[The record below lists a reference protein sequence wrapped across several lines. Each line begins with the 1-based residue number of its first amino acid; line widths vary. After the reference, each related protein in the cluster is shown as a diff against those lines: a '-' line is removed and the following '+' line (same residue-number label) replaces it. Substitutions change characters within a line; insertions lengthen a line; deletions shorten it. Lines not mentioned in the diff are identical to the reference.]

1 MECRTYATRDD
12 FYEDRGGRWSVE
24 RGFGVMNKD
33 DLDLF
38 DAPMRLAPWQITVR
52 VVDETGDV
60 YASCLLTKS
69 VALLGTLGVINPQA
83 TKSAALLGPLGVI
96 NPQAREPSDSRELGP
111 TYQLAEQVFEGH
123 AEGDTPGRPL
133 SWFVERIPAP
143 AATSS

>member
-1 MECRTYATRDD
+1 MEYRTYATIDE
-12 FYEDRGGRWSVE
+12 FYEDRGGRRSGE

-69 VALLGTLGVINPQA
+69 VALLRT
-83 TKSAALLGPLGVI
+83 LGVI
-96 NPQAREPSDSRELGP
+96 NPQAREPNGSGELGP
-111 TYQLAEQVFEGH
+111 VYSFAEQVFEGY
-123 AEGDTPGRPL
+123 AEVGRPGRPL
-133 SWFVERIPAP
+133 SWFVERIPMSV
-143 AATSS
+143 AAKP